1 MFVCWGMGVQ
11 EVFRVSCWGTIV
23 AWIKI
28 MTCRATATG
37 DECRFSLRYSVR
49 VSCVSPRRSAHH
61 PALITVEVDAPLG
74 TQPFASERRH
84 KS

>member
-1 MFVCWGMGVQ
+1 MGVQ

-37 DECRFSLRYSVR
+37 DECRFSLRDIQF
-49 VSCVSPRRSAHH
+49 VSLVFPHGAQR
-61 PALITVEVDAPLG
+61 T
-74 TQPFASERRH
+74 TQP
-84 KS
+84 